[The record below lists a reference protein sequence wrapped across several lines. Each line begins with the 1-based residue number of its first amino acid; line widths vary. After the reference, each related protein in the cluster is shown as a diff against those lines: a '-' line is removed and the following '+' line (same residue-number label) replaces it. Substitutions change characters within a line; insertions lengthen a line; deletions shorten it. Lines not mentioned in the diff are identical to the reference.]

1 MKCSSHSFSF
11 IFEGRQRAMDVA
23 SKQNSQLLQLLQTQ
37 EAEVE
42 RLKSEQL
49 EDRKALSAA
58 QAKVPTIFNL

>member
-1 MKCSSHSFSF
+1 
-11 IFEGRQRAMDVA
+11 MDVA